1 MTTDG
6 THVQPPDAANAPTE
20 GAAVPAHVLV
30 VDDQPIVR
38 EFLAEVLRVQGH
50 RVSLAE
56 RGEAALDLIRKD
68 PPHVVLT
75 DLKMNGMDGHDLVR
89 RIRASHPAVVPVVIT
104 GFGTV
109 QHAVDVMRDGAF
121 DVLTKPCPAAEIVST
136 VAKALE
142 HQRALQTNADLRE
155 RLRVQ
160 EKLAMIGKLAAG
172 VAHELNNPLDATL
185 RCVRMVASRTGGDAE
200 SKELLDLAH
209 AGLLRMADIVKS
221 LLTFSR
227 HAAIQQK
234 PEPLAR
240 LVEEAVAG
248 VAMAVADLAPKITS
262 ELAPDVAEH
271 PVPRALHQVLT
282 NVVRNAAD
290 ATGPT
295 GHVQV
300 RARRDGDRVRIEV
313 RDDGP
318 GMPPGVLQ
326 RIFEPFFTTKPP
338 GKGTGLGLPISA
350 RVVENLGGAITVECP
365 PSGGTLVRVTL
376 PFAPSGAPA
385 SAR

>member
-1 MTTDG
+1 MHIETLKTFCDLVE
-6 THVQPPDAANAPTE
+6 TASFSKAAKLNLVSQS
-20 GAAVPAHVLV
+20 AVS
-30 VDDQPIVR
+30 QQVR
-38 EFLAEVLRVQGH
+38 ALEQRYGH
-50 RVSLAE
+50 QLIE
-56 RGEAALDLIRKD
+56 RGHASGAIATEA
-68 PPHVVLT
+68 
-75 DLKMNGMDGHDLVR
+75 G
-89 RIRASHPAVVPVVIT
+89 
-104 GFGTV
+104 
-109 QHAVDVMRDGAF
+109 
-121 DVLTKPCPAAEIVST
+121 
-136 VAKALE
+136 
-142 HQRALQTNADLRE
+142 
-155 RLRVQ
+155 RLLYV
-160 EKLAMIGKLAAG
+160 
-172 VAHELNNPLDATL
+172 
-185 RCVRMVASRTGGDAE
+185 E